1 MRKLFKTCNTYP
13 FEKMNVLDQMEEKL
27 LSLLNSIDN
36 SDSMEI
42 LIKNQQNFTK
52 AVEIAMGAFQQG
64 KITVDVSQAL
74 PKVMYGWAV
83 NELPIDIK
91 NNEKLSSIKNQL
103 ILFQN
108 TIENILRPKEC

>member
-1 MRKLFKTCNTYP
+1 MRI
-13 FEKMNVLDQMEEKL
+13 MSVLDQMEEKL
-27 LSLLNSIDN
+27 ISLLNAIEKG
-36 SDSMEI
+36 DSMDN
-42 LIKNQQNFTK
+42 LIQNQRNFTR

-64 KITVDVSQAL
+64 KIKVDVSQAL

-83 NELPIDIK
+83 DELPIEIK
-91 NNEKLSSIKNQL
+91 NIEKLSSIKNQL

>member
-1 MRKLFKTCNTYP
+1 
-13 FEKMNVLDQMEEKL
+13 MEEKL
-27 LSLLNSIDN
+27 LSLLNSIEN
-36 SDSMEI
+36 RESMEI
-42 LIKNQQNFTK
+42 LIQNQRNFTR

-64 KITVDVSQAL
+64 KIKVDVSQAL

-83 NELPIDIK
+83 NELPIEI
-91 NNEKLSSIKNQL
+91 NNSEKLSSIKNQL